1 MRETAT
7 FRTNLEQLNRAFPE
21 QEFLRISDVARF
33 AGCSVNTAKKRFPF
47 IRRTQNNNG
56 GCTKVQLARELA
68 K

>member
-7 FRTNLEQLNRAFPE
+7 FRTNLEQLNRAFPGR
-21 QEFLRISDVARF
+21 EFLRISDVARF

-47 IRRTQNNNG
+47 IKRSENNSG
-56 GCTKVQLARELA
+56 GCSKVQLAKELA